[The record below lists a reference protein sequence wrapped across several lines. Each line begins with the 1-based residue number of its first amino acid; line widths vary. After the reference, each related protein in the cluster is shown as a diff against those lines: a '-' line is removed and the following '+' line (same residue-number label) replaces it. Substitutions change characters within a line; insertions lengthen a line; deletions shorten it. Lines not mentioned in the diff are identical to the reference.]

1 MYALVLKSVLYRLLK
16 RLVGIFFNV
25 LNVILAGN
33 LPPFGCVCVVVVH
46 EGKILVVERPEGGFV
61 FPGGFMRWREH
72 PLETARRECTEET
85 GVQLQVNG
93 LIGCSAT
100 PSDSFSRM
108 STLTVI
114 YFAEMTGG
122 KLKGSIEGKPCWQD
136 TADLQ
141 QRLQRRQ
148 MGILDHYLLYC
159 KQHEST

>member
-1 MYALVLKSVLYRLLK
+1 VLKSLLYRLFK

-25 LNVILAGN
+25 LNLLLAGN

-46 EGKILVVERPEGGFV
+46 QGKILVVERPEGGLV

-114 YFAEMTGG
+114 YSAEMAGG
-122 KLKGSIEGKPCWQD
+122 ELKGSIEGKPCWCD
-136 TADLQ
+136 AEELHK
-141 QRLQRRQ
+141 RLQRRQ
-148 MGILDHYLLYC
+148 MGILDHYLRFSEQN
-159 KQHEST
+159 KPT